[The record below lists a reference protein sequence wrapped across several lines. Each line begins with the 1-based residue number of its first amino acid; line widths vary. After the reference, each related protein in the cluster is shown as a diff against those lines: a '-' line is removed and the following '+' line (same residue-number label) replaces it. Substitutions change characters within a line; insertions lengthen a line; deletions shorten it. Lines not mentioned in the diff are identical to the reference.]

1 MSLVVQIGLQFVKP
15 YEGPCAPQWGTWA
28 NTRLGQNVKFED
40 FYRKN
45 RDVCF
50 RAVFVTVHNV
60 HEADDLTSEA
70 FTRAFSGCNEVSRH
84 ASPNAWVVRTALN
97 LHRDRWRRENNPKRH
112 LLALRDLHE
121 DKSDSV
127 DPALMLA
134 LSQLSDQQRSVL
146 VYRVL
151 LDLSTEMV
159 AEHLGLSVSTVST
172 HLNRALIALRANLQ
186 PEDYVFEGNVN
197 ER

>member
-1 MSLVVQIGLQFVKP
+1 M
-15 YEGPCAPQWGTWA
+15 
-28 NTRLGQNVKFED
+28 KFED
-40 FYRKN
+40 FYREN

-50 RAVFVTVHNV
+50 RAVFVTVRNV

-70 FTRAFSGCNEVSRH
+70 FARAFSDWHEVGRH

-112 LLALRDLHE
+112 LFALRDVHE

-127 DPALMLA
+127 DLALMLA
-134 LSQLSDQQRSVL
+134 IAQLSEQQRSVL

-151 LDLSTEMV
+151 LDLSNEAV

-172 HLNRALIALRANLQ
+172 HLNRALVALRANLQ
-186 PEDYVFEGNVN
+186 PEDYCF
-197 ER
+197 